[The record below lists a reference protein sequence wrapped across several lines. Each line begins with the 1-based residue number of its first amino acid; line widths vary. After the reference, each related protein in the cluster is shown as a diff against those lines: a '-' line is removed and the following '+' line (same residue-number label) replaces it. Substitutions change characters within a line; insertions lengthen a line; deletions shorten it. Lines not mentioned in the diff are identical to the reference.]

1 MAMGW
6 IFGGAVDEKV
16 AQLDRAL
23 KDSFARVR
31 QDTTAIYQWLA
42 YFQQQTAN
50 QQQLIE
56 AQQHDINDAAEM
68 IANHEQE
75 ILRQKQLIERLQ
87 AELRSVPK
95 DPEAIKRVIDAYY
108 DFDEIME
115 RVRNTEAKLV
125 RVEQLKAAPAPAV
138 QQIRREA
145 ALPHVQ
151 APSRTAALQDK
162 IVQRITRNSK
172 EYLKGLILSMI
183 TKYGRI
189 SALQLREMI
198 VEEQGLAS
206 KSSFYRL
213 IEELED
219 ENAVVVV
226 SDGKEKVL
234 SPAGGAG
241 IKKHAGR

>member
-1 MAMGW
+1 
-6 IFGGAVDEKV
+6 
-16 AQLDRAL
+16 
-23 KDSFARVR
+23 
-31 QDTTAIYQWLA
+31 
-42 YFQQQTAN
+42 
-50 QQQLIE
+50 
-56 AQQHDINDAAEM
+56 
-68 IANHEQE
+68 
-75 ILRQKQLIERLQ
+75 
-87 AELRSVPK
+87 
-95 DPEAIKRVIDAYY
+95 
-108 DFDEIME
+108 
-115 RVRNTEAKLV
+115 
-125 RVEQLKAAPAPAV
+125 
-138 QQIRREA
+138 
-145 ALPHVQ
+145 
-151 APSRTAALQDK
+151 LQDK

-172 EYLKGLILSMI
+172 EYLKGLILNMI